1 MENRCRQHLSRA
13 CRKREVILT
22 GDWLAIVNPHSGGN
36 RNGDRLAELMPALR
50 RLVARTV
57 LTHHAGHA
65 EELARDSQSFDGVV
79 AVGGD
84 GTIFEILKGLDC
96 RRQRIALIPAG
107 RGNSLARDLGLMH
120 RRGTLDVLHWQVA
133 RTIDLMQVIVTTAEG
148 SQSMHFAA
156 STVALGYPAAVTLR
170 ARKLARLGKMSYAA
184 AATVVRPSY
193 FRARIQDGEGAPRK
207 VFLSGFIA
215 NNTRHV
221 ANFVA
226 FRQASLCDG
235 RFETMEME
243 AGIFKQTAHNLS
255 ALSRTGIYEP
265 YAISQATAMRLDLDA
280 PRNLMMDGEIAS
292 NVVAIELKMLP
303 AALAC
308 NGPEVA

>member
-1 MENRCRQHLSRA
+1 MEGRCRQHLPRA
-13 CRKREVILT
+13 CREREAILT
-22 GDWLAIVNPHSGGN
+22 GDWLAIVNPRAGN
-36 RNGDRLAELMPALR
+36 VRNGNRLAELMPALR
-50 RLVARTV
+50 RLAVRTV
-57 LTHHAGHA
+57 LTLHAGHA

-84 GTIFEILKGLDC
+84 GTLFEILKGLDC
-96 RRQRIALIPAG
+96 SRQRIALIPAG

-120 RRGTLDVLHWQVA
+120 RRTALDVLHWQQA
-133 RTIDLMQVIVTTAEG
+133 RTVDLMGVLVTTADG
-148 SQSMHFAA
+148 VQSRHFSA

-184 AATVVRPSY
+184 AAMATGPSY
-193 FRARIQDGEGAPRK
+193 FHARVKYGDGALRK
-207 VFLSGFIA
+207 VCLSGFIA
-215 NNTRHV
+215 NNTRHL

-226 FRQASLCDG
+226 FREASLCDG
-235 RFETMEME
+235 RFEVMEMN

-265 YAISQATAMRLDLDA
+265 YAIEQATSVQLLLVA
-280 PRNLMMDGEIAS
+280 PQNLMMDGEIIS
-292 NVVAIELKMLP
+292 DVVAVEVKILP

-308 NGPEVA
+308 NGPGAA